1 MKHAQLSSLF
11 VVLKLSQL
19 FVVLCLI
26 EFVRPDSHSQRLYKD
41 LIGPYS
47 KYDYR
52 VRPVQKYI
60 DKLDVRLGL
69 RLTAIA
75 DVDER
80 NQILATNFWMRHVW
94 YDGNLQWK
102 PEDYGNIT
110 AVSIPAESIWRPDI
124 VLYNNA
130 EGNYQIV
137 IMTKAMVHSD
147 GKIIWEPPA
156 IYKSYCEIDVEFFPF
171 DQQKCDLKFGTWTY
185 DGGQVL
191 LRHIDQSDDDPVVEV
206 GLDLSEYY
214 VNGEWDLMSCRAEWH
229 SNIYPCCEDP
239 YIDVTVN
246 VVIRRKTLYFMI
258 NLIIPCVCI
267 AALTSSVFYLPADS
281 GEKVTLCISVL
292 LSLTVFFLLLS
303 DIIPPTSLVTPLMG
317 KYLMFVLIMVSMS
330 IALTIVQLNI
340 HFRSPTTHT
349 MPEWMRVV
357 FLKHVP
363 KLLRMKRPGQEEEV
377 EPNLTDGN
385 VIEETDLG
393 GGGGGGGEG
402 AEISETGIPG
412 VTSFRKVSKP
422 NPKQVIN
429 NICNDLAVVANHYK
443 QEDFIEGQKDDWRY
457 IGIVIDRLFFW
468 IFTII
473 IILGT
478 LGCLLNAPAL
488 YDTTIPVEQLVRE
501 GLIGKKEED

>member
-1 MKHAQLSSLF
+1 MKSAQLSHL
-11 VVLKLSQL
+11 VVLLCFIDFVLSS
-19 FVVLCLI
+19 
-26 EFVRPDSHSQRLYKD
+26 SHSQRLYRD
-41 LIGPYS
+41 LIDPVYS

-52 VRPVQKYI
+52 VRPVQEYTDI
-60 DKLDVRLGL
+60 LDVRLGL

-80 NQILATNFWMRHVW
+80 NQILATNFWMKHVW
-94 YDGNLQWK
+94 YDGNLKWN

-110 AVSIPAESIWRPDI
+110 AVSVPAESIWRPDI

-137 IMTKAMVHSD
+137 IMTKAMVHND
-147 GKIIWEPPA
+147 GKIVWEPPA

-171 DQQKCDLKFGTWTY
+171 DQQICDMKFGTWTY

-191 LRHIDQSDDDPVVEV
+191 LRHIDQSDESPNIEV

-214 VNGEWDLMSCRAEWH
+214 ENGEWDLMSCKAEWH
-229 SNIYPCCEDP
+229 SVKYPCCDEV
-239 YIDVTVN
+239 YLDVTIYL
-246 VVIRRKTLYFMI
+246 VIRRKTLYFMI

-267 AALTSSVFYLPADS
+267 AALTSSVFYLPADC

-349 MPEWMRVV
+349 MPNWMRVV

-363 KLLRMKRPGQEEEV
+363 RLLRMKRPGQDEAEEE
-377 EPNLTDGN
+377 DGAGDGGN
-385 VIEETDLG
+385 VIEETE
-393 GGGGGGGEG
+393 GEG
-402 AEISETGIPG
+402 ASGTGIPG
-412 VTSFRKVSKP
+412 VASFKKVSKP
-422 NPKQVIN
+422 NPKHVIS

-443 QEDFIEGQKDDWRY
+443 QEDFIDGQKDDWRY

-468 IFTII
+468 VFSIVIV
-473 IILGT
+473 LGT
-478 LGCLLNAPAL
+478 LACLLNAPAL
-488 YDTTIPVEQLVRE
+488 YDTTIPVEQLYRL
-501 GLIGKKEED
+501 GLVGNKEN